1 MYLPVFW
8 GMNPGERSFTRSQAR
23 KKFLFLALVFEPL
36 VPVTRWSVQW
46 TWPIIRRLGE
56 ICFSQKSPCWDADIK
71 RGTIFDRQAGRSKL
85 QWWYLLWKSWVSTDF
100 LYTTKDLLKT
110 KQAKDS
116 GRRSG
121 AVIEYYVSLIWS
133 SPRCCSTR
141 HMCTMAIYRN
151 HIHCTL
157 SEFII
162 TFITWN
168 IPKKTS
174 TVKVLMTLTVAHN
187 QKSISLVH
195 EAGGQSMIH
204 SFSTILFP
212 NSYSYFLIS
221 TVHLS
226 LIEPKT
232 RDRREGNNLPK
243 RCWKCALLYVVGRN
257 SRQGDTLDIS
267 WHPQVTFVNLPIY
280 LSKQSTCWQQPW

>member
-1 MYLPVFW
+1 MIYTMYLPVFW
-8 GMNPGERSFTRSQAR
+8 GMNPGEPSFTRFQAR
-23 KKFLFLALVFEPL
+23 KKSLFLALVFEPL

-71 RGTIFDRQAGRSKL
+71 RGTIFDRQAGRSKS

-121 AVIEYYVSLIWS
+121 AVIEYHVHEGKFNTKLASMLQHK
-133 SPRCCSTR
+133 TR
-141 HMCTMAIYRN
+141 RRFTGIIYTVLSRN
-151 HIHCTL
+151 
-157 SEFII
+157 SFI

-174 TVKVLMTLTVAHN
+174 TVKVLMTLTVTHN
-187 QKSISLVH
+187 Q
-195 EAGGQSMIH
+195 
-204 SFSTILFP
+204 
-212 NSYSYFLIS
+212 
-221 TVHLS
+221 
-226 LIEPKT
+226 
-232 RDRREGNNLPK
+232 
-243 RCWKCALLYVVGRN
+243 
-257 SRQGDTLDIS
+257 
-267 WHPQVTFVNLPIY
+267 
-280 LSKQSTCWQQPW
+280 

>member
-46 TWPIIRRLGE
+46 TWPIIRWLGE
-56 ICFSQKSPCWDADIK
+56 ICFSQKSPI
-71 RGTIFDRQAGRSKL
+71 GEQSSIGRQADQNYSDYSDGTYYFELALIFS
-85 QWWYLLWKSWVSTDF
+85 
-100 LYTTKDLLKT
+100 TTKDLLKT

-121 AVIEYYVSLIWS
+121 AVIEYHVSLIWS

-141 HMCTMAIYRN
+141 HMCTMAIYRD

-243 RCWKCALLYVVGRN
+243 RCWKCALLYVVGR
-257 SRQGDTLDIS
+257 QGDTLDIS

>member
-23 KKFLFLALVFEPL
+23 KKFLFLALVFEP
-36 VPVTRWSVQW
+36 VTRWSVQW
-46 TWPIIRRLGE
+46 TWPIIRWLGE
-56 ICFSQKSPCWDADIK
+56 ICFSQKSPI
-71 RGTIFDRQAGRSKL
+71 GEQSSIGRQADQNYGDYSDGTYYFEL
-85 QWWYLLWKSWVSTDF
+85 ALIFS
-100 LYTTKDLLKT
+100 TTKDLLKT

-141 HMCTMAIYRN
+141 HMCTMAIYRD

-162 TFITWN
+162 TFITWK

-174 TVKVLMTLTVAHN
+174 TVKILMTLTVTHN

-195 EAGGQSMIH
+195 EAGGQSIIH
-204 SFSTILFP
+204 SFSTSIKYHISQFLFLFH
-212 NSYSYFLIS
+212 FLIS
-221 TVHLS
+221 AVHLS
-226 LIEPKT
+226 LMDPKA
-232 RDRREGNNLPK
+232 REGREGNNLPK
-243 RCWKCALLYVVGRN
+243 RCWKCALVYVVGRN
-257 SRQGDTLDIS
+257 SRQADTLDIS